1 MLNAASNRISR
12 DPPLAP
18 SAPIVPGMAGMA
30 TGIGDDYSTDYNQA
44 NYEVFDPLNWML
56 DGIVDFP
63 YNFNNVNPM
72 DPTHGGIGVLGGDG
86 L

>member
-1 MLNAASNRISR
+1 MMNKNDTSLTG
-12 DPPLAP
+12 
-18 SAPIVPGMAGMA
+18 SAEIVPGMAGMP
-30 TGIGDDYSTDYNQA
+30 TGMVEDYGNDYGSS

-63 YNFNNVNPM
+63 YNFNSVNSM
-72 DPTHGGIGVLGGDG
+72 DPNNPGIGVSGIDG